1 LTNEVYDKEERGG
14 IGAYQKL
21 ENRLKFQSKPKNP
34 EKSLKTEK
42 LPRIV

>member
-1 LTNEVYDKEERGG
+1 MIRKKEGSIR
-14 IGAYQKL
+14 AYQKPK
-21 ENRLKFQSKPKNP
+21 NRLKFQSKPKNP